1 MLYVDHIMCY
11 YMPIAYVVDLLHTL
25 VHETIRKYKSS
36 LVKPQH
42 PAQCHSY
49 DVAYSANRCTV
60 HLLPRRQSKK
70 AVQTSSQRII
80 KYEMT
85 PEYMTRLF
93 Q

>member
-1 MLYVDHIMCY
+1 MLLY
-11 YMPIAYVVDLLHTL
+11 AYGVDLLHTL
-25 VHETIRKYKSS
+25 DHETIRKYMSS

-49 DVAYSANRCTV
+49 DVAYFANQGTV

-70 AVQTSSQRII
+70 AVQTSPQRII
-80 KYEMT
+80 KYQMT

-93 Q
+93 